1 MINFRFIWNESPRT
15 SGGATNR
22 KDLGIITGRGC
33 SKPLHES
40 GIARG
45 RVGAYIRKLAGRG
58 QKVCGGGGVSLKG

>member
-45 RVGAYIRKLAGRG
+45 RVGAYIRKLA
-58 QKVCGGGGVSLKG
+58 